1 MEPVNQWNPET
12 PETSESV
19 SDDVAMQDF
28 VSDDADDAD
37 FLAGSES
44 NGAVVA
50 AGEQVTSAVYAG
62 GSVDSQG
69 LLPLDVQTGDP
80 RVDAAIAELRDLDQ
94 LPVSDHPAVFT
105 QVHRALQDAMLTL
118 DQD

>member
-1 MEPVNQWNPET
+1 MEAVNQSNPEIS
-12 PETSESV
+12 ETAES
-19 SDDVAMQDF
+19 
-28 VSDDADDAD
+28 
-37 FLAGSES
+37 
-44 NGAVVA
+44 
-50 AGEQVTSAVYAG
+50 SA
-62 GSVDSQG
+62 SVGDSQG

>member
-1 MEPVNQWNPET
+1 MEPVNQSNPEIS
-12 PETSESV
+12 ETAES
-19 SDDVAMQDF
+19 
-28 VSDDADDAD
+28 
-37 FLAGSES
+37 
-44 NGAVVA
+44 GA
-50 AGEQVTSAVYAG
+50 
-62 GSVDSQG
+62 SVDSQG

>member
-1 MEPVNQWNPET
+1 MEPVNQWNPEI
-12 PETSESV
+12 SE
-19 SDDVAMQDF
+19 A
-28 VSDDADDAD
+28 A
-37 FLAGSES
+37 ES
-44 NGAVVA
+44 GA
-50 AGEQVTSAVYAG
+50 
-62 GSVDSQG
+62 SVDSQG

>member
-1 MEPVNQWNPET
+1 MEPVNQWNPEIS
-12 PETSESV
+12 EAAESV
-19 SDDVAMQDF
+19 SDDVAMQEF
-28 VSDDADDAD
+28 LSDDVDETEL
-37 FLAGSES
+37 LAEPGGNEAFV
-44 NGAVVA
+44 AVA
-50 AGEQVTSAVYAG
+50 EQAKSAVYAG
-62 GSVDSQG
+62 ASVDSQG